1 MTPSNFIPQ
10 DHSMSTHPI
19 DSHDEPTISVSDT
32 FIEYTNRR
40 TADDGSDYGDFG
52 NDEEEL
58 EIVEQLLQQATS
70 NASKVDEN
78 GPLIVI
84 DIEDYEAPRG
94 IRLPK
99 VLGWNRR
106 VFGRLH
112 FHKATHRF
120 YATSRAQIVS
130 LAPVWPFPELTLTRS

>member
-1 MTPSNFIPQ
+1 MTPSTFISQ
-10 DHSMSTHPI
+10 DHNMSAHPVE
-19 DSHDEPTISVSDT
+19 SHDLPTISVSDT
-32 FIEYTNRR
+32 FIESTNRL

-99 VLGWNRR
+99 VLGLEST
-106 VFGRLH
+106 RLWETTPSQSNTQILRDLESANSKSSTCLA
-112 FHKATHRF
+112 F
-120 YATSRAQIVS
+120 SRAD
-130 LAPVWPFPELTLTRS
+130 AD